1 MMLLD
6 TIRNLFSRKVRVSVA
21 SLLRLGKAVW
31 MPRNTRAF
39 AREGYAS
46 NVIVFRC
53 VDVISKAMASIP
65 LVVKQNGEVVGLEH
79 PLAKLLARPNPRTTK
94 ARMVHQLVA
103 FRLITGN
110 SYLEKIGPGEPGQ
123 HLPPKEL
130 WVWPSYDIRPI
141 IGEDSGILPIGYGFE
156 DGKTKFGW
164 EVDLITGRSCILHW
178 MTFNP
183 LNPWFGMSP
192 IESMARSVD
201 QRNSA
206 DEWNQALL
214 QNQCEPSGV
223 ITSEGDATFTD
234 PQVKQ
239 LREQLEERYMGP
251 SNAKR
256 PMILGGGAK
265 WTQVAL
271 SPKEMDW
278 LNGKNVA
285 SRDIAGAFG
294 VPTQVIPIQGDQT
307 FANFEQARLAL
318 WEDTVIPL
326 GMDLTEELTH
336 FFAEDFP
343 GATVTMDLDK
353 IPALASRR
361 AEKWT
366 MAQNSTFISTNEKR
380 GLVDL
385 DEVEESQGD
394 GDAILVSAGNITLDE
409 ATSDFDLG
417 GSEHIPRE
425 PGEAGRN
432 RLGNLKA
439 KAKAKANGNGKT

>member
-1 MMLLD
+1 MS
-6 TIRNLFSRKVRVSVA
+6 IASFFGNLFAQKVRVSIA
-21 SLLRLGKAVW
+21 SLQRLGKAVW
-31 MPRNTRAF
+31 MPRNTKAF
-39 AREGYAS
+39 AKEGYAS

-53 VDVISKAMASIP
+53 VDVIAKAMASIP
-65 LVVKQNGEVVGLEH
+65 LVVKQGDKVVGLEH

-94 ARMVHQLVA
+94 SRMVHQLVA

-110 SYLEKIGPGEPGQ
+110 SYLEKLSPSEST
-123 HLPPKEL
+123 PPKEL

-141 IGEDSGILPIGYGFE
+141 IDDRGGILPVGYGFE
-156 DGKTKFGW
+156 DGRAKFGW
-164 EVDLITGRSCILHW
+164 EVDPITGRSCILHW

-223 ITSEGDATFTD
+223 LTSDSTFTD

-239 LREQLEERYMGP
+239 LRDQLEERYMGP
-251 SNAKR
+251 RNAKR
-256 PMILGGGAK
+256 PMVLGGGAK

-271 SPKEMDW
+271 SPKDMDW
-278 LNGKNVA
+278 LEGKNVA

-294 VPTQVIPIQGDQT
+294 VPTQVIPIAGDQT

-326 GMDLTEELTH
+326 GLDLTEELNH

-343 GATVTMDLDK
+343 GATISMNLDK
-353 IPALASRR
+353 IAALGVRR
-361 AEKWT
+361 AEKWNT
-366 MAQNSTFISTNEKR
+366 AQNSTFISTNEKR
-380 GLVDL
+380 ELVDL
-385 DEVEESQGD
+385 EPIDESQGD
-394 GDAILVSAGNITLDE
+394 GDAILVSAGKITLEE
-409 ATSDFDLG
+409 ATGDFEF

-425 PGEAGRN
+425 PGLAGRD

-439 KAKAKANGNGKT
+439 KSNGNGSK

>member
-1 MMLLD
+1 MSIASFFGNM
-6 TIRNLFSRKVRVSVA
+6 FARKVRVSIA
-21 SLLRLGKAVW
+21 SLLRMGKAVW
-31 MPRNTRAF
+31 MPRDTKAF
-39 AREGYAS
+39 AKEGYAS

-53 VDVISKAMASIP
+53 VDVIAKSMASIP
-65 LVVKQNGEVVGLEH
+65 LVVKQGDEIAGPDH
-79 PLAKLLARPNPRTTK
+79 PLVKLLARPNPRTTK
-94 ARMVHQLVA
+94 SRMVHQLVA

-110 SYLEKIGPGEPGQ
+110 SYLEKLKPNESS
-123 HLPPKEL
+123 PPKEL
-130 WVWPSYDIRPI
+130 WVWPSYDLRPI
-141 IGEDSGILPIGYGFE
+141 IDDLGGILPIGYGFE

-164 EVDLITGRSCILHW
+164 EVDPITGRSCILHW

-223 ITSEGDATFTD
+223 MTSEQTFNDA
-234 PQVKQ
+234 QIKQ
-239 LREQLEERYMGP
+239 LRDQLEERYMGP
-251 SNAKR
+251 RNAKR
-256 PMILGGGAK
+256 PMILGGGAQ

-271 SPKEMDW
+271 SPKDMDW
-278 LNGKNVA
+278 LEGKNVA

-294 VPTQVIPIQGDQT
+294 VPTQVIPIAGDQT

-326 GMDLTEELTH
+326 GLDLTEELTH

-353 IPALASRR
+353 IAALAVRR
-361 AEKWT
+361 AEKWN

-380 GLVDL
+380 ALVDL
-385 DEVEESQGD
+385 DETTEDQGD
-394 GDAILVSAGNITLDE
+394 GDAILVSAGKIPLSE
-409 ATSDFDLG
+409 ATSDFGDLG
-417 GSEHIPRE
+417 ELVPRE
-425 PGEAGRN
+425 PGAAARN
-432 RLGNLKA
+432 RIASTKP
-439 KAKAKANGNGKT
+439 NGNGNS

>member
-1 MMLLD
+1 MSIASAFLD
-6 TIRNLFSRKVRVSVA
+6 LFRQKVRVSIA
-21 SLLRLGKAVW
+21 SLLRMGKAVW
-31 MPRNTRAF
+31 MPRDTKAF
-39 AREGYAS
+39 AKEGYAS

-53 VDVISKAMASIP
+53 VDVIAKSMASIP
-65 LVVKQNGEVVGLEH
+65 LVVKQGDEIAGPEH
-79 PLAKLLARPNPRTTK
+79 PLVKLLARPNPRTTK
-94 ARMVHQLVA
+94 SRMVHQLVA

-110 SYLEKIGPGEPGQ
+110 SYLEKLSPNDSS
-123 HLPPKEL
+123 PPKEL

-141 IGEDSGILPIGYGFE
+141 IDDLGGILPIGYGFE

-164 EVDLITGRSCILHW
+164 EVDPITGRSCILHW

-223 ITSEGDATFTD
+223 MTSDETFTD
-234 PQVKQ
+234 PQIKQ
-239 LREQLEERYMGP
+239 IREQIEERYAGP
-251 SNAKR
+251 RNAKR
-256 PMILGGGAK
+256 TMVLGGGAK

-271 SPKEMDW
+271 SPKDMDW
-278 LNGKNVA
+278 LEGKNVA

-294 VPTQVIPIQGDQT
+294 VPTQVIPIAGDQT

-326 GMDLTEELTH
+326 GLDLTEELTH

-353 IPALASRR
+353 IAALAVRR
-361 AEKWT
+361 AEKWN

-380 GLVDL
+380 ALVDT
-385 DEVEESQGD
+385 DETTEEQGD
-394 GDAILVSAGNITLDE
+394 GDAILVSAGKITLSE
-409 ATSDFDLG
+409 STSGFEFGED
-417 GSEHIPRE
+417 IPPE
-425 PGEAGRN
+425 PGSAGRN
-432 RLGNLKA
+432 RIGNLKA
-439 KAKAKANGNGKT
+439 KENGNGKP